1 MSEQS
6 ARIVITPQEIRVS
19 AKAPTVT
26 TSTGIPVARD
36 FVERDPYTGEYT
48 ITPSAEAQV
57 LLTNNLRMTDNLTIN
72 PIPNNYGLI
81 TWDGATLMVS

>member
-19 AKAPTVT
+19 AKAPSIT

-48 ITPSAEAQV
+48 VTPSAEAQV
-57 LLTNNLRMTDNLTIN
+57 LLTNNFRMTDNITIE

>member
-1 MSEQS
+1 MSEQG

-19 AKAPTVT
+19 AKAPSIT

-48 ITPSAEAQV
+48 ITPSSETQV
-57 LLTNNLRMTDNLTIN
+57 LLTNNLRMTDDITIN

>member
-57 LLTNNLRMTDNLTIN
+57 LLTNNLRMTDDITIN

>member
-19 AKAPTVT
+19 AKAPSIT

-48 ITPSAEAQV
+48 ITPSAETQV
-57 LLTNNLRMTDNLTIN
+57 LLTNNLRMTDDITIN

>member
-1 MSEQS
+1 MNIS
-6 ARIVITPQEIRVS
+6 ITPQELSI
-19 AKAPTVT
+19 AITPPALG
-26 TSTGIPVARD
+26 TSTGTPVARD
-36 FVERDPYTGEYT
+36 YVERDPYTGEYT

-57 LLTNNLRMTDNLTIN
+57 IPTKDLRMTDDLTIN

>member
-1 MSEQS
+1 MSEQG

-19 AKAPTVT
+19 AKAPSIT

-48 ITPSAEAQV
+48 ITPSAETQV
-57 LLTNNLRMTDNLTIN
+57 LLTNNLRMTDDIKIN

>member
-1 MSEQS
+1 MSEPS

-19 AKAPTVT
+19 AKAPSIT

>member
-19 AKAPTVT
+19 AKAPSIT

-57 LLTNNLRMTDNLTIN
+57 LLTNNLRMTDDITIN

>member
-19 AKAPTVT
+19 AKAPSIT

-36 FVERDPYTGEYT
+36 FVDRDPYEGDY
-48 ITPSAEAQV
+48 IIIPSAETQV
-57 LLTNNLRMTDNLTIN
+57 LQTKYLRMTDDVTIK
-72 PIPNNYGLI
+72 PIPQNYGLI
-81 TWDGATLMVS
+81 TWNGSFLTVS

>member
-19 AKAPTVT
+19 AKAPSIT

-48 ITPSAEAQV
+48 ITPTAEAQ
-57 LLTNNLRMTDNLTIN
+57 TIPTKNLRMTDDLTIN